1 MLSSR
6 LLGQL
11 QVLQRGWA
19 RHVAQGAQG
28 KSPPWYSSSAL
39 GILCS

>member
-11 QVLQRGWA
+11 EVLQRGWA

-28 KSPPWYSSSAL
+28 KSLWYSSSAL